1 MMSHGAP
8 SASRL
13 NRENGA
19 SLSADSFDEER
30 QLARAEPSAR
40 GRQTP
45 AQARPVKAVSR
56 QSRARA
62 SASLD
67 RRPLVRQR
75 HSKRR
80 PLSNAKPRRARP
92 VGGKWGGGR
101 RKGGQSQSDVN
112 VRYCG

>member
-1 MMSHGAP
+1 MMSHGVP

-45 AQARPVKAVSR
+45 GQAKPVKAVSR
-56 QSRARA
+56 RSRARKARALTGVGWSGIA
-62 SASLD
+62 SI
-67 RRPLVRQR
+67 
-75 HSKRR
+75 
-80 PLSNAKPRRARP
+80 RA
-92 VGGKWGGGR
+92 
-101 RKGGQSQSDVN
+101 DVSATHI
-112 VRYCG
+112 VLTC

>member
-1 MMSHGAP
+1 MTAFASAEISDDEPWRAP

-67 RRPLVRQR
+67 RRRLVRQR

-80 PLSNAKPRRARP
+80 SLSNAKPGRSRP
-92 VGGKWGGGR
+92 HIALT
-101 RKGGQSQSDVN
+101 S
-112 VRYCG
+112 

>member
-67 RRPLVRQR
+67 PRRLVRQR
-75 HSKRR
+75 HSKLRS
-80 PLSNAKPRRARP
+80 LSNAKPSPSRSLSALT
-92 VGGKWGGGR
+92 
-101 RKGGQSQSDVN
+101 S
-112 VRYCG
+112 